1 MPTICP
7 VAAWSLRALL
17 FTDIEGSTTLLRQ
30 LGERYEV
37 VLDRHC
43 TIILAAAAGWS
54 GVEQGREGDSLF
66 ITFPS
71 ATAALACALE
81 AQLGIEQEPWPAGG
95 RVRVRMGLHVG
106 EVADS
111 PAGLVG
117 LAIHQAARISNAAHG
132 GQIVISG
139 DVVEQVAGLPSDS
152 TIRPLGSYVLR
163 DVGQVSLYQLNHPDL
178 QDSFPA
184 LRTKRAVSHN
194 LPATLTTFVGRVVE
208 RAELVT
214 VVRSH
219 RLVTAAGPGG
229 VGKTRLAVAAAQDLI
244 DEFEDGAVFVDLVKV
259 TRPEMV
265 VAAIAAAADVP
276 ETSGATLDE
285 SLIASLADRRCLLVV
300 DNCEHLQDAARVWI
314 ERLLSGCP
322 SLHILATS
330 RLRLMLPFERV
341 FAVPGLSLD
350 ATSGV
355 SDAEAL
361 FVERMNDAGAD
372 AHDGAAD
379 RAIIGVICTALEG
392 SALGIELAAARAPS
406 LGLEA
411 LASALGTHF
420 EILDIGARAE
430 ERHRSLRAAID
441 WSYQLLVPEEQAMLR
456 AAATFAAPAD
466 LAAVC
471 AVSRRPSRAVV
482 DVLARLVDWNLV
494 ALKAGSVARYRV
506 LETIRQYAVDAAE
519 SIGEADI
526 LRGAHLEW
534 CQARLDDLY
543 ARAPGDEAWCAEV
556 DSVVDEARA
565 ALAWAD
571 QGGTAP
577 PWRSRWPAFSPTS
590 SSSVVSPPRRSAV
603 TSKRRP

>member
-1 MPTICP
+1 M
-7 VAAWSLRALL
+7 ALL
-17 FTDIEGSTTLLRQ
+17 GDDNLDTVERQ
-30 LGERYEV
+30 IHRQ
-37 VLDRHC
+37 RQ
-43 TIILAAAAGWS
+43 AN
-54 GVEQGREGDSLF
+54 R
-66 ITFPS
+66 
-71 ATAALACALE
+71 ATADDHHL
-81 AQLGIEQEPWPAGG
+81 
-95 RVRVRMGLHVG
+95 
-106 EVADS
+106 S
-111 PAGLVG
+111 
-117 LAIHQAARISNAAHG
+117 
-132 GQIVISG
+132 
-139 DVVEQVAGLPSDS
+139 
-152 TIRPLGSYVLR
+152 
-163 DVGQVSLYQLNHPDL
+163 
-178 QDSFPA
+178 
-184 LRTKRAVSHN
+184 
-194 LPATLTTFVGRVVE
+194 
-208 RAELVT
+208 AELVH
-214 VVRSH
+214 RSP
-219 RLVTAAGPGG
+219 LAADTTQP
-229 VGKTRLAVAAAQDLI
+229 R
-244 DEFEDGAVFVDLVKV
+244 
-259 TRPEMV
+259 RYSP
-265 VAAIAAAADVP
+265 AAADVP

-322 SLHILATS
+322 SLHVLATS
-330 RLRLMLPFERV
+330 RLRLMLPFEHA

-350 ATSGV
+350 ATGGV

-379 RAIIGVICTALEG
+379 RPMIGVICTALEG
-392 SALGIELAAARAPS
+392 SALGIELAAAHAPS

-420 EILDIGARAE
+420 EILDIGGRAE

-441 WSYQLLVPEEQAMLR
+441 WSYQLLAPEEQAMLR

-534 CQARLDDLY
+534 CQARLDDVN

-565 ALAWAD
+565 ALAWAE
-571 QGGTAP
+571 QGRAAPAMAIAMAGLLADILFQRGRPAEAQRCYQQATALTSEP
-577 PWRSRWPAFSPTS
+577 RERCRWLRLAAGAAAARN
-590 SSSVVSPPRRSAV
+590 VGDEAVDLLVESAEISQAYGAV
-603 TSKRRP
+603 DDAAADLAKAAALQYRAPGIIRRPIDIAAADAQLAHAPERSHRAVPTLRQP

>member
-17 FTDIEGSTTLLRQ
+17 FSDIEGSTTLLRQ
-30 LGERYEV
+30 LGELYEV

-117 LAIHQAARISNAAHG
+117 LAIHEAARISNAAHG

-314 ERLLSGCP
+314 ERLLRGCP

-341 FAVPGLSLD
+341 FRCPACLSTRL
-350 ATSGV
+350 
-355 SDAEAL
+355 
-361 FVERMNDAGAD
+361 
-372 AHDGAAD
+372 
-379 RAIIGVICTALEG
+379 
-392 SALGIELAAARAPS
+392 
-406 LGLEA
+406 
-411 LASALGTHF
+411 
-420 EILDIGARAE
+420 
-430 ERHRSLRAAID
+430 
-441 WSYQLLVPEEQAMLR
+441 
-456 AAATFAAPAD
+456 
-466 LAAVC
+466 
-471 AVSRRPSRAVV
+471 AVSA
-482 DVLARLVDWNLV
+482 
-494 ALKAGSVARYRV
+494 
-506 LETIRQYAVDAAE
+506 T
-519 SIGEADI
+519 
-526 LRGAHLEW
+526 
-534 CQARLDDLY
+534 
-543 ARAPGDEAWCAEV
+543 
-556 DSVVDEARA
+556 
-565 ALAWAD
+565 
-571 QGGTAP
+571 
-577 PWRSRWPAFSPTS
+577 
-590 SSSVVSPPRRSAV
+590 PRRCSSNA
-603 TSKRRP
+603 